1 MILKSVIIDDEQ
13 NARDI
18 LSFLLQRYCP
28 TIELVGTAE
37 GVKSATSLIRQ
48 TKPDLIFLD
57 INMRDGSGFELL
69 DAFEEFE
76 FQVVFVTAYDEYALK
91 AFNYNA
97 LDYLVKPVD
106 QDALIRTI
114 ARIEDLK
121 QHYVQN
127 YTKPINPD
135 SFDNVVVFHNYEY
148 HKIILADIVY
158 CQSDNNY
165 TNFYVTGR
173 DKPIL
178 SSKTLKHYEE
188 LLPDSAFI
196 RIHQSYLINI
206 ASVIKFD
213 SNNSIITLRGGF
225 ELPVS
230 SRKKSLVL
238 SRLTS

>member
-1 MILKSVIIDDEQ
+1 MLKSLIIDDEQ

-18 LSFLLQRYCP
+18 LTYLLKQYCP
-28 TIELVGTAE
+28 TIELIGSAD
-37 GVKSATSLIRQ
+37 GVKSARKLIEQ

-57 INMRDGSGFELL
+57 INMKDGSGFELL
-69 DAFEEFE
+69 DDFEELD

-97 LDYLVKPVD
+97 LDYLVKPIEKESLV
-106 QDALIRTI
+106 RTI

-121 QHYVQN
+121 QHYVKN
-127 YTKPINPD
+127 YTSTFKPD

-148 HKIILADIVY
+148 HNINLRDIIY

-165 TNFYVTGR
+165 TNFFVKESA
-173 DKPIL
+173 KPIL

-188 LLPDSAFI
+188 LLPEAVFI

-206 ASVIKFD
+206 AAVAKFD
-213 SNNSIITLRGGF
+213 SNKSIITLQGGV

-230 SRKKSLVL
+230 TRKKSLVL
-238 SRLTS
+238 ERLTSR